1 MFGAA
6 VRVRR
11 NQLGFSQEKLAE
23 MAQLHRTYVSD
34 VERGVRNVSLE
45 SIERLAQAL
54 KISVSTLFPRPE
66 LPGGKKVNGDNPSI
80 DLMDIL
86 LVEDNLNDVE
96 LTMHAFKKARL
107 NNPVHVVNDG
117 AKALDFVFCR
127 GEYARGRAEARLLL
141 ILLDLRLPRVS
152 GLDVLRRLKADKR
165 TQKIPVVILTVS
177 QDVGDVEECIRLGA
191 QNYIVK
197 PVDFQR
203 FSRATP
209 QLNLNWA
216 LLKPP
221 ESRQRKTT
229 N

>member
-107 NNPVHVVNDG
+107 NNRVHVVNDG